1 MRIVSLV
8 PIVTDLLVGHGLVEK
23 LCGISKECHVGR
35 RLEGVAVV
43 GKTVDCSLS
52 EAPEVDRFQRG
63 ILRAGVDL
71 AQLLATEPTIIFT
84 TVEGEDPAVF
94 IPWAE
99 DFLEAR
105 YGLSVGIRH
114 VQVDRLTDLYET
126 IELVGKNAGFGA
138 EARSTVSKMQTQF
151 MQWGH
156 LFFDRCKGKKCI
168 ALTGVDPL
176 CVAPPWVTDI
186 VELLGAKPLQNQD
199 GKTLSG
205 KIAWEGLTNA
215 RPDVLILLPKQKSLA
230 EAVQVLPT
238 LEALPGWDQI
248 PAVMRGEVGFC
259 EGGLFDFSRSFL
271 KDVAILVSIVAG
283 LDSGSITPRDSFY
296 KLRYVE
302 LHRHKFLW

>member
-8 PIVTDLLVGHGLVEK
+8 PTVTDLLVGYGLVEK
-23 LCGISKECHVGR
+23 LCGISRECHVGS
-35 RLEGVAVV
+35 RLETITVV
-43 GKTVDCSLS
+43 GTTVDCSVS
-52 EAPEVDRFQRG
+52 EGQEIDRFQRG
-63 ILRAGVDL
+63 ILRAGVGI
-71 AQLLATEPTIIFT
+71 AELLAINPTIIFT
-84 TVEGEDPAVF
+84 TIEGEDPAVF

-99 DFLEAR
+99 NFLESR
-105 YGLSVGIRH
+105 YGLSLRIRH
-114 VQVDRLTDLYET
+114 VKVERLTDLYET
-126 IELVGKNAGFGA
+126 IELVGKNAGFGT
-138 EARSTVSKMQTQF
+138 EARSTVSKMQTQI

-168 ALTGVDPL
+168 ALTGVDPI

-205 KIAWEGLTNA
+205 KIAWEELTNA

-238 LEALPGWDQI
+238 LEALPGWDQM

-259 EGGLFDFSRSFL
+259 EGSVFDFSRSFL
-271 KDVAILVSIVAG
+271 KGVAILVSIVAG

-302 LHRHKFLW
+302 LHRHRFLW